1 MTRSFAAPKLTSQTM
16 DGGGRLCRR
25 RQCGVYVDYVTV
37 AVNTLPALLC
47 NINAARRHVITLSR
61 LLCLATLFAGVQII
75 GARLLFPRSR
85 RFMLSLHVVV
95 VR

>member
-25 RQCGVYVDYVTV
+25 RQCGVYVTI

-61 LLCLATLFAGVQII
+61 LLCLAILFAGAQII
-75 GARLLFPRSR
+75 GARLLFASSR
-85 RFMLSLHVVV
+85 QLMLSLHVVAV
-95 VR
+95 G